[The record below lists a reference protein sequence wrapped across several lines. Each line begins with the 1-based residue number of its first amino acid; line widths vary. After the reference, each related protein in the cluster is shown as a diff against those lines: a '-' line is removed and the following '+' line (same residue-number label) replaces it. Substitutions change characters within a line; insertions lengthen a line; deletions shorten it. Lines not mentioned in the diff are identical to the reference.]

1 MATYTP
7 LRLDQRQ
14 AATTDTTHYT
24 VPGAKSAIIKEIVV
38 CNTTAGQVPFWASLC
53 ASGATVGDANRVV
66 CNAVI
71 PAYTTT
77 IFTFAQVLAT
87 GGFVSCK
94 AGAVSSLTV
103 TITGVEFA

>member
-14 AATTDTTHYT
+14 AAVTDTTHYV
-24 VPGAKSAIIKEIVV
+24 VPAAKSAIIKEIVI
-38 CNTTAGQVPFWASLC
+38 CNTTAGQVSFWASMV
-53 ASGATVGDANRVV
+53 ASGGTVGDANRVI
-66 CNAVI
+66 CNEVI
-71 PAYTTT
+71 PAWTTV

-94 AGAVSSLTV
+94 AGAASSLTI
-103 TITGVEFA
+103 TCTGVEFA